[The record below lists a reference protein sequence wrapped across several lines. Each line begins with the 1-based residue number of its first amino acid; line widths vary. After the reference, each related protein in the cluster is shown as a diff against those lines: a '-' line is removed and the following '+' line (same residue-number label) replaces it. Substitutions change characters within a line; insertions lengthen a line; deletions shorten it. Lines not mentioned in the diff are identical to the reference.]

1 MNRLLKKAWTKQCNV
16 KENVTLNGCVI
27 MVVLMHITWDERTG
41 TIPLLSAIFLVMQL
55 PVAVNQKRQ
64 TYKERQDGV
73 SRQTCRSSFSPRAT
87 RTTQPGTDTAVLIE
101 SCAKTH
107 NHAHITL
114 SKVSLFNSLPHTHI
128 ITYWKLHC
136 ISVKEE
142 AGYWASHKSLSH
154 LKSPTLTH
162 LSVTGVAATE
172 LLRVAQ
178 RLSHTGLFYI
188 STDLS

>member
-1 MNRLLKKAWTKQCNV
+1 
-16 KENVTLNGCVI
+16 

-55 PVAVNQKRQ
+55 PVAVNQKNRHKKKGRMVLVGRPAGALSLHGLWEQ
-64 TYKERQDGV
+64 HNQ
-73 SRQTCRSSFSPRAT
+73 AL
-87 RTTQPGTDTAVLIE
+87 TQLCSLKVVL
-101 SCAKTH
+101 KLT
-107 NHAHITL
+107 TL

-128 ITYWKLHC
+128 IMYWKLHC